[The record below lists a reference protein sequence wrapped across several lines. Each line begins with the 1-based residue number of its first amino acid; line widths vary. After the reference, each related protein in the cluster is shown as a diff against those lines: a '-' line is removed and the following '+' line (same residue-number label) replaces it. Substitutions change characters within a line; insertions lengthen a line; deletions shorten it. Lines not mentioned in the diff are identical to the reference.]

1 MKKIIYRVLAYAID
15 IFLVTMIT
23 LGVTYLPMFKSVNS
37 EVGKIYVS
45 ISTNELMYNALN
57 EKLDSYYEDALISEE
72 EMKEIEKEYSN
83 YYSCFNGI
91 KSDEEVTNSKK
102 SEIAANIKKTYSTIK
117 NDYAYQINKLN
128 IAQSVIGIC
137 IYILYF
143 GVLQYVLR
151 GQTLGKKLFKLKVT
165 GIEKEKVSL
174 INFIIRSI
182 LVCEILITGL
192 DLIFL
197 LTMSKDLYISSNYWI
212 LQIKYIYEIG
222 FIVVM
227 IIRDDNRSVHDLIL
241 KTKVI
246 MIDKNGIE
254 QKDNEKNTNKIN

>member
-15 IFLVTMIT
+15 IFLVTMLT
-23 LGVTYLPMFKSVNS
+23 LGVTYLPMFKNVNS

-57 EKLDSYYEDALISEE
+57 EKLDSYYEDALISED
-72 EMKEIEKEYSN
+72 EMNEIEKEYSN
-83 YYSCFNGI
+83 YYSCFKGI
-91 KSDEEVTNSKK
+91 KNDEEITNSKK
-102 SEIAANIKKTYSTIK
+102 SEISDDIKKTYTTIK

-143 GVLQYVLR
+143 GVLQYLLH
-151 GQTLGKKLFKLKVT
+151 GQTLGKKIFKLKVV
-165 GIEKEKVSL
+165 GIEKDNVSL
-174 INFIIRSI
+174 INYIIRSI

-197 LTMSKDLYISSNYWI
+197 LTMSKSLYISSNYWI

-246 MIDKNGIE
+246 MLDKKE
-254 QKDNEKNTNKIN
+254 PENEKNTDKID